1 MPIKILSDVVPIS
14 TSVDVGG
21 VKIGENL
28 NIDNTGELNAEF
40 TNIYS
45 SGLTLFD
52 TIERNCILKDE
63 DNPNSR
69 LAGSKVLL
77 SEFPDA
83 VNTIKADWESTTE
96 FESVYAK
103 SNCTPVNCTAAN
115 DIGTGFVYRGFLDV
129 PEQRLGEA
137 DTWSMEVSFKY
148 TYNAEQAI
156 WGTGNSVD
164 YKQPYLRIYGQKLCL
179 FLSST
184 GTGWNLANNLTGVT
198 TLVVGKWYHVKL
210 TYTGTQYITTLTN
223 LETEVTTTEHTL
235 NNATKIFVSGYN
247 HAFGNFMYNT
257 SIGIPF
263 WGHIRLSSIKFTK
276 DNVTTFEGATFLKY
290 KKAVSGRKIVS
301 IKDYDLVQ
309 EYYNLHGNADFYIY
323 DDVNNGFFYLPKES
337 KKRIILEHRRADINV
352 TKSSI
357 YYTIWNNGWCECSSR
372 LWTNPDNWNI
382 AFPFKWKDTLYSLTG
397 EWQGTDSTVNL
408 GISAQYED
416 YAQGNNAANANGNY
430 NWFASGF
437 VDLDSIVTDIPQ
449 VYTYYFLAN
458 SQQPILLKTYSQQL
472 QEYTEQLKTEI
483 KSTEVVPIAMRPYV
497 PYPVTDFTLMPG
509 ELNCDGQEL
518 AVWNDIKAKFEEYT
532 ASGGI
537 AGGNP
542 KGIAWVDFAT
552 YDQIKLESENVGCAY
567 WGYDS
572 VNQLLRTP
580 TIMDETVVAAAI
592 TQNGYFQTLR
602 DQMPSM
608 LARCGYVASNSSW
621 REQQINATEAWT
633 ANKYQIDTPGGNSDT
648 ITKGIA
654 VVRNDTTQIRN
665 KQVCYPWRINIANIY
680 VPATE
685 VQWNNFV
692 DSLAGKADLSRI
704 SELSRTRVWVSDWI
718 SFSTSKSIDIEH
730 NLNLTNPIMAR
741 YSLYLKCKAAAEGYI
756 IGDILAIP
764 PECYCN
770 SNTVGVS
777 FLIGTNTVHFACGS
791 QHAFFVT
798 NKTSSTYMSAANVQN
813 CFDLCMKIEY

>member
-1 MPIKILSDVVPIS
+1 MPIKILSDVVPVS
-14 TSVDVGG
+14 TSTDVGG

-83 VNTIKADWESTTE
+83 VNTIKADWESTAE

-103 SNCTPVNCTAAN
+103 SNCTPVNCTATN

-156 WGTGNSVD
+156 WGTGDSVD
-164 YKQPYLRIYGQKLCL
+164 YKQPYMRLDGQKLYL

-184 GTGWNLANNLTGVT
+184 GSGWNLANNLGGIT

-210 TYTGTQYITTLTN
+210 TYTGTQYITTLTD
-223 LETEVTTTEHTL
+223 LETEVTTTEHTV

-247 HAFGNFMYNT
+247 HAFGNHMYNT

-276 DNVTTFEGATFLKY
+276 NNVTTFEGATFLKY
-290 KKAVSGRKIVS
+290 KKAASGRKIVS
-301 IKDYDLVQ
+301 INDYDLVQ

-337 KKRIILEHRRADINV
+337 KKRIILEHRRADTNV

-397 EWQGTDSTVNL
+397 ERQGNDSTVNL
-408 GISAQYED
+408 GINTQYED

-437 VDLDSIVTDIPQ
+437 VDLDSIATDIPQ
-449 VYTYYFLAN
+449 IYTYYFLAN

-518 AVWNDIKAKFEEYT
+518 AVWNDIKTKFEEYT

-552 YDQIKLESENVGCAY
+552 YDQIKLESGNVGCAY
-567 WGYDS
+567 WGYD
-572 VNQLLRTP
+572 VTNQQLRTP
-580 TIMDETVVAAAI
+580 TIMDGTVVAGAI

-602 DQMPSM
+602 DQIQNIT
-608 LARCGYVASNSSW
+608 GQFASDDNYASSSGAF
-621 REQQINATEAWT
+621 ATENIVT
-633 ANKYQIDTPGGNSDT
+633 TEQHFETVGNVSNYK
-648 ITKGIA
+648 ITFNA
-654 VVRNDTTQIRN
+654 SRVVRAGDETRN
-665 KQVCYPWRINIANIY
+665 KQVCYPWRVSIANIY

-704 SELSRTRVWVSDWI
+704 PELSRTRVWVSDWI

-730 NLNLTNPIMAR
+730 NLNLANPIMAR

-770 SNTVGVS
+770 NNTVGIS

-791 QHAFFVT
+791 QYAFFVT
-798 NKTSSTYMSAANVQN
+798 NKTSSTFMSAANVQN